1 MFGKEESS
9 LLAAGGTQVKPLA
22 GERAE
27 ISKACFQG
35 IIIGVII
42 K

>member
-1 MFGKEESS
+1 MQPG
-9 LLAAGGTQVKPLA
+9 AQIKPLA